1 MKKSKTNIKPYL
13 HQFYRRN
20 IGYLIL
26 SVFGVFFAV
35 AASLMTAWLLQLI
48 IDMIGGVDIGF
59 NIGEVVGL
67 VVLCIMLSVVSDM
80 LQYFS
85 QPRFIAKA
93 SLQYKSYVFSK
104 LTQKGISAFSGENTS
119 TYLSALSNDVSSI
132 ETGYLSQLYVILYN
146 VIVFFGALIMMLC
159 YDPLLTLIS
168 IGVAILPFA
177 ISVLSGSFLAR
188 SEKRV
193 SDKNESYIST
203 LKDSLAGFAVI
214 KSFHAEQQTQRL
226 FTSESKDLADAKER
240 RRKIEIIINM
250 FGNVGR
256 FVLQFGVLLVGT
268 ALALSGSARSA
279 GSVLV
284 FVQLLNYIINPIGEI
299 PQALAQCKASRALIE
314 KLACLISDNVRA
326 EGTVEKSELCDK
338 IALKQLSFSYE
349 EGKKTLDNISFDL
362 QAGKSYCIVGASGS
376 GKSTLLNLLMASHG
390 DFEGSICYDG
400 IALRDLKSESLYD
413 MVSQIQQNVFIF
425 NASIRDNITMF
436 SDFPQEDI
444 DRAIVLSGLSRLIEE
459 KGEDYLCGENGCGL
473 SGGERQRVSIARAL
487 LKKSQVLLV
496 DEATAALDAETAYQV
511 SSAILGLQNI
521 TRIVVTHALDAG
533 LLSKY
538 DCILTMKNGHI
549 AEFGSF
555 EELIDKKGYFYSLYT
570 ISQ

>member
-1 MKKSKTNIKPYL
+1 MKQARTSIKPYIR
-13 HQFYRRN
+13 QFYRGN

-26 SVFGVFFAV
+26 SVFSVFFAV

-59 NIGEVVGL
+59 NVGEVVGL
-67 VVLCIMLSVVSDM
+67 VVLCIMLSMVSDM
-80 LQYFS
+80 LRYFS

-93 SLQYKSYVFSK
+93 SLQYKSYAFSK

-132 ETGYLSQLYVILYN
+132 ETGYLSQLYIILYN

-177 ISVLSGSFLAR
+177 ISILSGSFLAR

-226 FTSESKDLADAKER
+226 FTSESKGLADATER
-240 RRKIEIIINM
+240 RRKISIIINM
-250 FGNVGR
+250 FGDMAR
-256 FVLQFGVLLVGT
+256 FMLQFGVLLVGT
-268 ALALSGSARSA
+268 ALALSGSSRSA

-314 KLACLISDNVRA
+314 KLACLISDNVLT

-338 IALKQLSFSYE
+338 IALRQLSFSYE
-349 EGKKTLDNISFDL
+349 DGKKTLDNISFDL

-459 KGEDYLCGENGCGL
+459 KGEDYLCGENGNGL
-473 SGGERQRVSIARAL
+473 SGGERQRISIARTL

-511 SSAILGLQNI
+511 SSAILGLHDM
-521 TRIVVTHALDAG
+521 TRIVVTHALDGG

-538 DCILTMKNGHI
+538 DCILTLKNGRI
-549 AEFGSF
+549 EESGSF
-555 EELIDKKGYFYSLYT
+555 EELIDRKGYFYSLYT
-570 ISQ
+570 VSQ